1 MMSNLGDVGTEPPC
15 GPMDFA
21 AYLGA
26 RWYTFDARSNKPRIR
41 RALIGRGRDACDVAL
56 SSTFGANK
64 LESFRVWIAGTR
76 RVFRDLPPL

>member
-1 MMSNLGDVGTEPPC
+1 MR
-15 GPMDFA
+15 
-21 AYLGA
+21 GA
-26 RWYTFDARSNKPRIR
+26 TSRGSA